1 MSVLHVWLFQQ
12 NKQLKLLKFDSEM
25 SLLCRQFVDIGITNQ
40 KYHAAIWEAADYQKP
55 YLKSSSY
62 PAIYNILLRC
72 PAVCMHR

>member
-1 MSVLHVWLFQQ
+1 
-12 NKQLKLLKFDSEM
+12 M

-62 PAIYNILLRC
+62 PAIYNILLKC